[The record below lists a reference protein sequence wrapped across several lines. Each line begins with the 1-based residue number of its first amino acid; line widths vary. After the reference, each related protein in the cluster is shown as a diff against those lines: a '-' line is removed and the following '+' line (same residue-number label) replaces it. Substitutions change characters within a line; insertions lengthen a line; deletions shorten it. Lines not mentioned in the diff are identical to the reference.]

1 MVRSAREC
9 RRALGFP
16 PQPRHQHLHRLTRL
30 ASLGA
35 DNPIRNAKVDGARF
49 KGADQGARGELFLRQ
64 ALFATE
70 SLVVT
75 GPALYLAQTDTC
87 FDSSGRLTDE
97 AARSALRQILQALAQ
112 IMRTRA

>member
-1 MVRSAREC
+1 V
-9 RRALGFP
+9 
-16 PQPRHQHLHRLTRL
+16 
-30 ASLGA
+30 
-35 DNPIRNAKVDGARF
+35 
-49 KGADQGARGELFLRQ
+49 RQ

-75 GPALYLAQTDTC
+75 GPALYLAQPDAP
-87 FDSSGRLTDE
+87 FDSGGRVADE